1 MSLNVTASETDTA
14 TDIIIIT
21 IRGDNPSDYIF
32 YLFFSNLIYSLKRIV
47 WRETLNL
54 LNWN

>member
-47 WRETLNL
+47 
-54 LNWN
+54 